1 MSHRKEKRKTKTE
14 SRSVRASQIDA
25 ESVFRAL
32 GDTTRYAIA
41 SILAR
46 TPTTAAELARSLK
59 VSKPTITHHVQ
70 TLRSAG
76 LLSEQ
81 SVGGSTKLSLR
92 QDTLAALSTAALS
105 QLFESTGDL
114 ALSTTRKRRGS

>member
-1 MSHRKEKRKTKTE
+1 
-14 SRSVRASQIDA
+14 
-25 ESVFRAL
+25 
-32 GDTTRYAIA
+32 
-41 SILAR
+41 
-46 TPTTAAELARSLK
+46 

-81 SVGGSTKLSLR
+81 PVGGSTKLSLR
-92 QDTLAALSTAALS
+92 QDTLAALSAAALS

-114 ALSTTRKRRGS
+114 ALSTTRKRRSS